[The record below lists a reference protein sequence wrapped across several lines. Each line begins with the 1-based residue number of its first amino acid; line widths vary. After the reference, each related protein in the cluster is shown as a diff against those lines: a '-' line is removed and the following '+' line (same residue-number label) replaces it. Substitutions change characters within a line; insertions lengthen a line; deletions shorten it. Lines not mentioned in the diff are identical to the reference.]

1 MTLGRR
7 LTRLEERQAAGATR
21 PVEEPWWERVPTP
34 VRDYLLAQ
42 DPSVAEAFGAHLD
55 AMQDL
60 PGNRDGFA
68 YYQVLTR
75 PWRPGERHFLAPAL
89 VVWDLIFRTDGR
101 LTLGDARVRALACG
115 FDNLRDAARAG
126 ADAPTPGQRVA
137 EGVAAQGVARAA
149 VWGRLAGGPLC
160 TASPCLCFGSYWSA
174 CPDPRA
180 PVAAWR
186 ARGATD
192 PATLAAMGFGAAE
205 TALLALDDPDGTQ
218 TSEEGGEDA
227 A

>member
-1 MTLGRR
+1 MSR
-7 LTRLEERQAAGATR
+7 
-21 PVEEPWWERVPTP
+21 
-34 VRDYLLAQ
+34 
-42 DPSVAEAFGAHLD
+42 S
-55 AMQDL
+55 
-60 PGNRDGFA
+60 
-68 YYQVLTR
+68 
-75 PWRPGERHFLAPAL
+75 
-89 VVWDLIFRTDGR
+89 
-101 LTLGDARVRALACG
+101 AR
-115 FDNLRDAARAG
+115 
-126 ADAPTPGQRVA
+126 
-137 EGVAAQGVARAA
+137 
-149 VWGRLAGGPLC
+149 
-160 TASPCLCFGSYWSA
+160 ASPCLCFGSYRSA